1 MSATKIKD
9 IQSELNSMFLER
21 GDEIE
26 ASGAAL
32 VAGEHFLM
40 VGPPGTAKS
49 LLADAW
55 TERING
61 ARKFSALV
69 TKFSTPEELFGPLK
83 LSELKLDRYVRKTDD
98 YLPHAEIA
106 FIDEIFKANS
116 AVLNTMLQVMNE
128 RIYVEEGRRFD
139 VPLLTMFA
147 ASNELPEGEE
157 LGALFDRLLVRIVVD
172 YIGEPT
178 NFIKL
183 LRGDIFQQDNVTTIE
198 LDDLKT
204 LQLQV
209 PTVEIPDTILES
221 IRVLKDALHKDGVI
235 PGDRR
240 WRASMKLLRAQ
251 AVIDG
256 RNNVVQDDLALLRHA
271 LWITPQQV
279 KIVQRA
285 VLAIANPSERE
296 ALDLVDQIEDLKKQC
311 TDASASDNKAKVG
324 LEVHTKLKKIKT
336 KLDKM
341 LAEAQSAQRS
351 TTQVTR
357 GLAAVHSLNTTVL
370 TDFLGIDPDHI
381 QGQDGS

>member
-1 MSATKIKD
+1 MTATKIKT
-9 IQSELNSMFLER
+9 IQGELNQVFLER
-21 GDEIE
+21 WDEIE

-49 LLADAW
+49 LLADMW
-55 TERING
+55 TERIVG

-83 LSELKLDRYVRKTDD
+83 LSELKNDRYVRKTEN

-106 FIDEIFKANS
+106 FVDEIFKANS

-128 RIYVEEGRRFD
+128 RLYVEEGQRQD

-157 LGALFDRLLVRIVVD
+157 LGALFDRLLVRLVVD
-172 YIGEPT
+172 YIGEPS
-178 NFIKL
+178 NFVKL
-183 LRGDIFQQDNVTTIE
+183 LRGDIFVQENPTSVS
-198 LDDLKT
+198 LDELKT

-209 PTVEIPDTILES
+209 PTVEIPDSILES
-221 IRVLKDALHKDGVI
+221 VRQLRDNLHKDGVI

-251 AVIDG
+251 AVIEG
-256 RNNVVQDDLALLRHA
+256 RTGVVQDDLALLRHA

-285 VLAIANPSERE
+285 VLNIANPNERE
-296 ALDLVDQIEDLKKQC
+296 ALDLVDQVDELRKQC
-311 TDASASDNKAKVG
+311 TDAAASDNKTKVG

-336 KLDKM
+336 KLDAMHKD
-341 LAEAQSAQRS
+341 ADSAGRS
-351 TTQVTR
+351 VTQVTR
-357 GLAAVHSLNTTVL
+357 GLAAVHSLNQTVL
-370 TDFLGIDPDHI
+370 TDFLGIDPDHV
-381 QGQDGS
+381 QAQDGS